1 MQFSHLDR
9 EVILMKLVSTNFI
22 RDSLQFR
29 MFKGDK
35 RGLILQLIG
44 EVREE
49 FYEPQQDEA
58 VGRLLSKFSL
68 VFEEPKGLPP
78 KCSHDHTI
86 ILKEGSQHVSV
97 RPYMYVFFRNE

>member
-1 MQFSHLDR
+1 MTTLGTISRNFIELAVQFNHLDR
-9 EVILMKLVSTNFI
+9 EVKLMKLFSNNFI

-58 VGRLLSKFSL
+58 VGRLLSKFYL
-68 VFEEPKGLPP
+68 VFVEPKGLPP
-78 KCSHDHTI
+78 KRSHDHAI
-86 ILKEGSQHVSV
+86 ILKEGS
-97 RPYMYVFFRNE
+97 